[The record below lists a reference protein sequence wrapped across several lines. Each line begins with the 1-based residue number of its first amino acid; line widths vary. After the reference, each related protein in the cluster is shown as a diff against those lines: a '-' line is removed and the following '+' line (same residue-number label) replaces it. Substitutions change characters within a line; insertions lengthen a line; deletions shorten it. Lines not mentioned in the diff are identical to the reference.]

1 MKMTKKIKNRN
12 QHKKRFL
19 NKKNNLNYIIS
30 SGVNN
35 KIIGVIN
42 LKNLKIKYP
51 FLKTMEYL
59 ENEMIKT
66 FKNQR

>member
-1 MKMTKKIKNRN
+1 MTKKIKNRN
-12 QHKKRFL
+12 QHKKRYL
-19 NKKNNLNYIIS
+19 ENKNNLNYVIS
-30 SGVNN
+30 SGINN

-59 ENEMIKT
+59 ENEMIKA